1 MHDQMI
7 DKQTGSKVK
16 VYADTTARDADI
28 TSPENGMTAY
38 ITADGVFTD
47 YISGAWTQRA
57 TGVTANASLIVAG
70 KVEIATTAESKA
82 GTDT

>member
-16 VYADTTARDADI
+16 VYANTTARDADI

-38 ITADGVFTD
+38 ITADGLFTD
-47 YISGAWTQRA
+47 YIA
-57 TGVTANASLIVAG
+57 
-70 KVEIATTAESKA
+70 
-82 GTDT
+82 